1 MVGFLWSFNLT
12 NDRTQGTQVLRGAG
26 PVIRF
31 SMHQATHRDEVILDM
46 DLEYSGDLVVLLE
59 ATLLNDNLPPVKAS
73 LSNLTLSSARMRVH
87 LRPLLVDVPFV
98 GSITI
103 SFLDTPELD
112 FDLGGLANVFDMP
125 GVSLLLRHVS
135 TYISPFFEKM
145 CITIYQQ
152 AAPY

>member
-1 MVGFLWSFNLT
+1 
-12 NDRTQGTQVLRGAG
+12 
-26 PVIRF
+26 
-31 SMHQATHRDEVILDM
+31 MHQATHRDEVILDM

-73 LSNLTLSSARMRVH
+73 LSNLTISSARMRVH

-135 TYISPFFEKM
+135 KSDFRN
-145 CITIYQQ
+145 
-152 AAPY
+152 

>member
-1 MVGFLWSFNLT
+1 MT
-12 NDRTQGTQVLRGAG
+12 NDRTQGTQVLREAG

-31 SMHQATHRDEVILDM
+31 SMHHQATHRDEVILDM

-135 TYISPFFEKM
+135 KSDFR
-145 CITIYQQ
+145 IY
-152 AAPY
+152 